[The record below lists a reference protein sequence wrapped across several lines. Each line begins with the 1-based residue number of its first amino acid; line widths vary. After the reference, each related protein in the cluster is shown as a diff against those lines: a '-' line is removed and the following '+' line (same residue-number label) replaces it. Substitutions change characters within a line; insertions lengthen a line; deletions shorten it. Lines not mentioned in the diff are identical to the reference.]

1 MATKKRVDQYSIRV
15 MKAIP
20 YLPYPEE
27 EKKAWLE
34 ELEREGLSEY
44 LAQQISEKIPDLV
57 KPEDESEARRMQATI
72 LKVTQAIRQWRLN
85 EGLKN
90 TRNARR

>member
-1 MATKKRVDQYSIRV
+1 MAKSRVDQYSIRV

-20 YLPYPEE
+20 YLPFPED

-44 LAQQISEKIPDLV
+44 LAQQITENIPSLV
-57 KPEDESEARRMQATI
+57 KPEDESEARRMQGTI
-72 LKVTQAIRQWRLN
+72 LKVTQAVRQWRLN

-90 TRNARR
+90 TRNSRR

>member
-1 MATKKRVDQYSIRV
+1 MAKSRVDQYSIRV
-15 MKAIP
+15 MKALP
-20 YLPYPEE
+20 YLPFPEE

-44 LAQQISEKIPDLV
+44 LAQQITEKIPDLE

-72 LKVTQAIRQWRLN
+72 LKVTQAVRQWRLN

-90 TRNARR
+90 TRNSRR